1 MTVPSADQQ
10 QAQRLLE
17 IINGSWMSRAAHVTA
32 KIGLADVLAGGPKS
46 CAELAKLTEC
56 NERALHQFLRGLC
69 SIEICKEREDG
80 AFEITAMGRMLG
92 KNASPSLH
100 SWATYWG
107 ESGWPAWMQLYEA
120 VKTGTGMRERMS
132 GGANFNH
139 LQRDPRT
146 AEIFNNAML
155 ELTRLMAADSA
166 RAYDFG
172 NKRVA
177 DIGGGYGELL
187 ANILEVHP
195 TATGVLFDMEHAVA
209 DAQRHFTSRG
219 LASRCEF
226 VTGDFFESVP
236 AGLDVYVL
244 KSVIHDWNDERAKT
258 ILQTCRRAMTP
269 QSRLLLLERLMPEK
283 IEPTREHRALAR
295 SDLHMLV
302 VLGAH
307 ERTEAEFSALLRSAG
322 LGNVRRLPAAA
333 GYWYMEAS
341 PA

>member
-1 MTVPSADQQ
+1 MTVSATDKE

-17 IINGSWMSRAAHVTA
+17 IINGSWMSRAAHVAA
-32 KIGLADVLAGGPKS
+32 KIGLADFLAGGPKS

-56 NERALHQFLRGLC
+56 NERALLQFLRGLC
-69 SIEICKEREDG
+69 AIDICKEREDG
-80 AFEITAMGRMLG
+80 AFEITSMGRLLG

-100 SWATYWG
+100 SWAAYWG
-107 ESGWPAWMQLYEA
+107 ESGWPAWMQLYDT
-120 VKTGTGMRERMS
+120 VKTGMGMRERMP
-132 GGANFNH
+132 GGANFDH
-139 LQRDPRT
+139 LQRDRRG
-146 AEIFNNAML
+146 AEIFNSAML

-172 NKRVA
+172 NKSVA

-187 ANILEVHP
+187 AAILEAHP
-195 TATGVLFDMEHAVA
+195 TATGLLFDMEHAVA
-209 DAQRHFTSRG
+209 DAQRHLTSRG
-219 LASRCEF
+219 LANRCKF
-226 VTGDFFESVP
+226 VTGDFFTSVP
-236 AGLDVYVL
+236 AGIDVYVL
-244 KSVIHDWNDERAKT
+244 KSVIHDWTDDRAKI
-258 ILQTCRRAMTP
+258 ILEACRRAMTP

-283 IEPTREHRALAR
+283 IEPTREHQALAR

-307 ERTEAEFSALLRSAG
+307 ERTEAEFTALLRSAG
-322 LGNVRRLPAAA
+322 FGNIRRLPAAA